1 MPPACRCLPA
11 VCAEHVAVAVDERTG
26 EFKNS
31 KEAKDMARRLD
42 FHNWLIAFDAYAL
55 LAVCCEQLT
64 FTQAMAYKA
73 MVVEVR
79 SFECFMPFGVD
90 DYAL

>member
-1 MPPACRCLPA
+1 M
-11 VCAEHVAVAVDERTG
+11 AVDERTG

-31 KEAKDMARRLD
+31 KEAKDLARRLD

-64 FTQAMAYKA
+64 FSQAMAYKA
-73 MVVEVR
+73 MIVEVR
-79 SFECFMPFGVD
+79 SFECFMPFGWMFLLCRWQHWLQL
-90 DYAL
+90 AISRGSR